1 MYCILDNA
9 DLIVCLLLSWTNK
22 LIAQK
27 KKINLV
33 TLIVI
38 MFIIKHLKLA
48 IIRPKQWFTIG

>member
-9 DLIVCLLLSWTNK
+9 DLMVCLLLSWTNK

-33 TLIVI
+33 AFIVI
-38 MFIIKHLKLA
+38 VLIIKCSKLVV
-48 IIRPKQWFTIG
+48 IRPKQCFTIG